1 MKKEQAAGTVGFIP
15 GEQMLRYTFTAE
27 ERQQL
32 GQDLAQTLGEQ
43 SGIQEDLEAIKA
55 QFKSK
60 LSEVSGRV
68 NAIANKV
75 RSGYEM
81 RSFKVEKR
89 MDLKAGTY
97 TVVRLDT
104 GEVIE
109 ERPLYENEKQIALE
123 MGKELP
129 PIG

>member
-1 MKKEQAAGTVGFIP
+1 
-15 GEQMLRYTFTAE
+15 
-27 ERQQL
+27 
-32 GQDLAQTLGEQ
+32 
-43 SGIQEDLEAIKA
+43 
-55 QFKSK
+55 
-60 LSEVSGRV
+60 
-68 NAIANKV
+68 
-75 RSGYEM
+75 
-81 RSFKVEKR
+81 

-97 TVVRLDT
+97 TVRRLDT